1 MHGLKFSSMQENHW
15 LPQSGFQPGDG
26 GYYCQHLNDPEQH
39 PHKLHK
45 VDLYLPVKPL

>member
-1 MHGLKFSSMQENHW
+1 MQENHW